1 MISRITLQTQR
12 SAATSSV
19 LAVVGACLAGA
30 ILLLLTG
37 HNPWTAYRLIVE
49 RGLLDWDGLSESL
62 KKMAPLLIITAGLL
76 TCLRAGIWNIGID
89 GQVVIGAIACG
100 VVAGELVGDLPR
112 ALLLIT
118 GAVVGGLAG
127 GLWALGPAVL
137 TARYHHHDHDELPRL
152 QPRQLAGQGAGQGAG
167 SRDRADEADP
177 GRGPA
182 A

>member
-19 LAVVGACLAGA
+19 LAVIGACLAGA

-37 HNPWTAYRLIVE
+37 HDPWTVYRLIVE
-49 RGLLDWDGLSESL
+49 RGLLDLDGLTESL

-100 VVAGELVGDLPR
+100 VVAGELAGDLPR
-112 ALLLIT
+112 ALLLIV
-118 GAVVGGLAG
+118 GAVAG
-127 GLWALGPAVL
+127 GVANAYVLVFNSTTGHGELWHDTNWSDIGNRVQVATFDDIDQL
-137 TARYHHHDHDELPRL
+137 TELTGL
-152 QPRQLAGQGAGQGAG
+152 SASNVA
-167 SRDRADEADP
+167 EWI
-177 GRGPA
+177 
-182 A
+182 